1 MHDLWA
7 DAEAEV
13 EAEAEA
19 ELKEE
24 AETFLWPLIEQSAR
38 LLALPLTN

>member
-7 DAEAEV
+7 DAEV

-19 ELKEE
+19 GTE
-24 AETFLWPLIEQSAR
+24 ADPKKKHFCGL
-38 LLALPLTN
+38 

>member
-13 EAEAEA
+13 EAEADA
-19 ELKEE
+19 ELQEE
-24 AETFLWPLIEQSAR
+24 ETFLWPLIEQSAR
-38 LLALPLTN
+38 SLALPLTN

>member
-7 DAEAEV
+7 DADA

-19 ELKEE
+19 EAGTE
-24 AETFLWPLIEQSAR
+24 ADPKKKHFCGL
-38 LLALPLTN
+38 

>member
-7 DAEAEV
+7 DADAET

-19 ELKEE
+19 GTE
-24 AETFLWPLIEQSAR
+24 ADPKKKHFCGL
-38 LLALPLTN
+38 